1 VNDLF
6 LRACRREPTER
17 TPIWLMRQAGRY
29 LPEYRALRE
38 KHDFLTLTREPEL
51 AAEVTLQPIRRF
63 GFDAAILFADIMTPL
78 VGCGVE
84 MEFAPGPVIA
94 KPFRD
99 AEDLAPIA
107 GFEAEAAVAESL
119 ATIRILKRELDVP
132 LIGFS
137 GSPWTLACYLVDGR
151 GTKDFAMTRA
161 LLHRDPEL
169 ARRLMETLGD
179 MVADYAVAQVEAG
192 ADAIQVFDTWAD
204 LLAPPVYADFVMP
217 SVKRV
222 FARLR
227 DTGVPSIYYF
237 PGSWLPAVSMDVL
250 GIDWRAD
257 LETMMDLAMGEVAIQ
272 GNLDPTVL
280 LATPDVVRER
290 ARLLLDAAAGRPG
303 HVFNLGHGIHK
314 DTPVENVEVLVETV
328 REEPR
333 R

>member
-1 VNDLF
+1 VSDLF
-6 LRACRREPTER
+6 LKACRREPVER

-38 KHDFLTLTREPEL
+38 KHDFLTLTRKPDL

-84 MEFAPGPVIA
+84 MEFAPGPILA

-99 AEDLAPIA
+99 AGDLEPIQRFDA
-107 GFEAEAAVAESL
+107 EEAVPETLE
-119 ATIRILKRELDVP
+119 TIRILKRELDVP
-132 LIGFS
+132 LIGFA
-137 GSPWTLACYLVDGR
+137 GSPWTLACYLVDGK

-161 LLHRDPEL
+161 LLHREPEL
-169 ARRLMETLGD
+169 ASRLMEALGE

-192 ADAIQVFDTWAD
+192 AEAIQVFDTWAD
-204 LLAPPVYADFVMP
+204 LLALPDYADFVMP
-217 SVKRV
+217 ALRRV
-222 FARLR
+222 FSRIGE
-227 DTGVPSIYYF
+227 TGVPSIYYF
-237 PGSWLPAVSMDVL
+237 PGNWWPDLGMDVL
-250 GIDWRAD
+250 GVDWRANLHSMLD
-257 LETMMDLAMGEVAIQ
+257 LVQGKAAIQ

-280 LATPDVVRER
+280 LATPDEVHRRTMHV
-290 ARLLLDAAAGRPG
+290 LDAAGNRPG

-314 DTPVENVEVLVETV
+314 DTPIENVETLVETV
-328 REEPR
+328 REESR